1 MSLHFMI
8 LHVEPL
14 PMIFNICPL
23 SMAEWKMVLKLSL
36 PVILLDEACKFVARE
51 YVEKVPE
58 YRDSPVQAKVKK
70 AQ

>member
-23 SMAEWKMVLKLSL
+23 SIAEWKIVMKLSL
-36 PVILLDEACKFVARE
+36 PVILLDEVCKFVARE
-51 YVEKVPE
+51 FVEKNPNNLE
-58 YRDSPVQAKVKK
+58 AETEVKK
-70 AQ
+70 TQ